1 MDYRTYTNLRFW
13 ARQAAGKIRRFFLV
27 HFRKSYVA
35 RQATLLAGECNR
47 CGNCCEILFKC
58 PFLVKHEDGFSV
70 CSIYENRPLQC
81 NAFPIDRRCLADV
94 DFDCTFSFE
103 EKPAP
108 EPGRSKPLIQIQ
120 SD

>member
-1 MDYRTYTNLRFW
+1 MDYRTYTNLPFR
-13 ARQAAGKIRRFFLV
+13 ARQAAGKVRRLFLV

-35 RQATLLAGECNR
+35 EQATLLEGECNR

-58 PFLVKHEDGFSV
+58 PFLVKQDDGFSV

-81 NAFPIDRRCLADV
+81 NAFPIDERCLADV
-94 DFDCTFSFE
+94 KFDCTFSFE
-103 EKPAP
+103 KKPAP
-108 EPGRSKPLIQIQ
+108 EPDRSNSLIQIE

>member
-1 MDYRTYTNLRFW
+1 MDYRTYTILRFR
-13 ARQAAGKIRRFFLV
+13 ARQAAGKVRRLFLV

-35 RQATLLAGECNR
+35 EQATLLEGECNR

-58 PFLVKHEDGFSV
+58 PFLVKQDDGFSV

-81 NAFPIDRRCLADV
+81 NAFPIDERCLADV
-94 DFDCTFSFE
+94 KFDCTFSFG
-103 EKPAP
+103 KTPAP
-108 EPGRSKPLIQIQ
+108 EQDRSNSLIQIE